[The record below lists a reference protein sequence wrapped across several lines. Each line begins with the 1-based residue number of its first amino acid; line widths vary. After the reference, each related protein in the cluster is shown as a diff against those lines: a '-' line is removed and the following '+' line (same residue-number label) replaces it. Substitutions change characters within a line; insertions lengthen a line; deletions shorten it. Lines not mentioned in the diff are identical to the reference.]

1 MAIKYHGKETLIV
14 TGSSFSEFPSGLSR
28 ADVQYVCRTTKASLF
43 TASLGAKKEL
53 PNFKTYTSQFA
64 ATREDRSDGFSYFSA
79 TGFKSNSAASSVVLS
94 ALVSSLSLPVQT
106 IENQAGAQLVGSF
119 SVPVTI
125 ISDVVTK
132 SYTITT
138 SSSNTGITAIPPST
152 LAFRIINAP
161 AFMTEAIKISALQT
175 FTGTGIVI
183 GQQYVVGKDLN
194 TYVGGKIDII
204 NVDRQNYG
212 TIDEVTITWGYV
224 FNFDAPLQFFKKT

>member
-28 ADVQYVCRTTKASLF
+28 ADVQYVCRTTKASSFL
-43 TASLGAKKEL
+43 TSLGAKKAL
-53 PNFKTYTSQFA
+53 PNFTTYTSQFA

-79 TGFKSNSAASSVVLS
+79 TGFKSNSAASSVVLG

-106 IENQAGAQLVGSF
+106 IENQAGAQLVGNF
-119 SVPVTI
+119 SVPITI

-138 SSSNTGITAIPPST
+138 SSSNTQITAIPPST
-152 LAFRIINAP
+152 LSFRIINAP
-161 AFMTEAIKISALQT
+161 VFMTSAIKITPLQT
-175 FTGTGIVI
+175 FTLQGVVKD
-183 GQQYVVGKDLN
+183 QQYIIGTDLN

-224 FNFDAPLQFFKKT
+224 FNFDKPLQFFKTK